1 MYVWGLANDLSQGT
15 RLESSLTH
23 LAVKINRNPVHW
35 VELRWFKRL
44 GGTVLA
50 PPVAKRCQGVAKKKM
65 LLNYHPLFLLPWLHA
80 YRLRL

>member
-35 VELRWFKRL
+35 VELRWFKRH

-50 PPVAKRCQGVAKKKM
+50 PLVANGARVSQKKM
-65 LLNYHPLFLLPWLHA
+65 LLNYHPLFLLPGLRA
-80 YRLRL
+80 CRLRL